1 MEKKWIKTEQM
12 LEVLKSEPNVEQ
24 QYCHYLGG
32 ILRSTHWLEYSS
44 TKNLYGDSTNWDDY
58 TWYSESEFLEIHAG
72 EWWKKKKKKTSPGST
87 YEWMR
92 LSENGI
98 INK

>member
-1 MEKKWIKTEQM
+1 MEKKWIKTEKM

-44 TKNLYGDSTNWDDY
+44 KKREIGDSTNWFEY
-58 TWYSESEFLEIHAG
+58 TWYTESVNNRGTVLLLHPKFL
-72 EWWKKKKKKTSPGST
+72 P
-87 YEWMR
+87 
-92 LSENGI
+92 
-98 INK
+98 